1 MYPHQTTLTHHG
13 CTTRRRRMRTHADRI
28 RHDERVMA
36 VRFLVARNPDEGSAL
51 PYLLR
56 VPVEGEPLVLKAREV
71 WPRTAKVY
79 CHRAEVWPEEPE
91 IVEDVEVRDCRRRG
105 RAIDLVLARSRENRS
120 QFVFAAKQGRELIFW
135 QTARTAAGV
144 RPGLRI
150 PARRASG
157 LAELVIVADTR
168 ERYAY
173 KFTTQQATV
182 RKQALRVGDYGVLDG
197 EDLVAVV
204 ERKSVA
210 DLAGS
215 LVDGS
220 LAFAM
225 ADLATIARAA
235 VVIDGSYADIFKLQ
249 HVSSGFVA
257 DSLARV
263 QVRYPSV
270 PVVFAGSRKLA
281 EEWTYRFLGA
291 ARAELTA
298 GG

>member
-1 MYPHQTTLTHHG
+1 MG
-13 CTTRRRRMRTHADRI
+13 
-28 RHDERVMA
+28 

-51 PYLLR
+51 PYLLSI
-56 VPVEGEPLVLKAREV
+56 PIDGGPLVLKSREP

-79 CHRAEVWPEEPE
+79 CHRADAWPDDAE

-105 RAIDLVLARSRENRS
+105 KAIDLVLARGRENRS
-120 QFVFAAKQGRELIFW
+120 QFVFAAKAGRELIFW
-135 QTARTAAGV
+135 QTARTAAGT

-157 LAELVIVADTR
+157 LDELVIAADTR

-173 KFTTQQATV
+173 KFATQQATV
-182 RKQALRVGDYGVLDG
+182 TKQALRVGDYGVLDG
-197 EDLVAVV
+197 DVLLAAV
-204 ERKSVA
+204 ERKSIA

-225 ADLATIARAA
+225 ADLATLPRAA
-235 VVIDGSYADIFKLQ
+235 VIVDGSYGDIFKLQ
-249 HVSSGFVA
+249 HVAPGFVA

-270 PVVFAGSRKLA
+270 PVVFAGTRKLA
-281 EEWTYRFLGA
+281 EEWTFRFLGA
-291 ARAELTA
+291 ARAELA
-298 GG
+298 GSQEG

>member
-1 MYPHQTTLTHHG
+1 MA
-13 CTTRRRRMRTHADRI
+13 TRF
-28 RHDERVMA
+28 V
-36 VRFLVARNPDEGSAL
+36 VARNPDEGSAL
-51 PYLLR
+51 PYLLS
-56 VPVEGEPLVLKAREV
+56 VPVDGGPLVLKSREP

-79 CHRAEVWPEEPE
+79 CHRAESWPEEAD
-91 IVEDVEVRDCRRRG
+91 IVEEVEVRDCRRRG
-105 RAIDLVLARSRENRS
+105 KAIDLVLARSRENRS

-135 QTARTAAGV
+135 QTARTATGT

-157 LAELVIVADTR
+157 LDELVIVADTR

-173 KFTTQQATV
+173 RFATQQATV
-182 RKQALRVGDYGVLDG
+182 ARQALRVGDYGVLDG
-197 EDLVAVV
+197 DELVASV

-220 LAFAM
+220 LTFAM
-225 ADLATIARAA
+225 ADLATLPRAA
-235 VVIDGSYADIFKLQ
+235 VVVDGAYADIFKLQ
-249 HVSSGFVA
+249 HVTPGFVA

-270 PVVFAGSRKLA
+270 PIVFAGTRKLA
-281 EEWTYRFLGA
+281 EEWTFRFLGA
-291 ARAELTA
+291 ARAELS
-298 GG
+298 GGAS